1 MVNSFTR
8 IPSDD
13 YRPGATRQLASPL
26 PSSILCNMDP
36 IGPAIDRVTF
46 HIDRLRVIGAIVALS
61 GLAAIFVFTV
71 ATPTGT
77 AAGPADVIARML
89 SIAGAISLIS
99 TAIVLCFSHLFRRG
113 PIVTIDERGVQDRRI
128 GGFILPW
135 QHIQDVRFLDD
146 NGGRIGI
153 EVNATTV
160 LPIKR
165 SPLQK
170 LLPTNSIHPM
180 PVIDTFFLRSICG
193 DRMLD
198 FLIPV
203 SAFAHVD
210 MVETPVC
217 PEALRQDARI
227 ARLHEVRIAAFATV
241 AVLLPTLASGYLL
254 AA

>member
-1 MVNSFTR
+1 
-8 IPSDD
+8 
-13 YRPGATRQLASPL
+13 
-26 PSSILCNMDP
+26 MDP
-36 IGPAIDRVTF
+36 IGPVIDRVTF
-46 HIDRLRVIGAIVALS
+46 HIDRLRVIGAILALS
-61 GLAAIFVFTV
+61 GLAAIFVFTI
-71 ATPTGT
+71 ATPAGAT
-77 AAGPADVIARML
+77 AGPMHAIARTL
-89 SIAGAISLIS
+89 STAGAIALVS

-113 PIVTIDERGVQDRRI
+113 PVVTIDERGVQDRRI

-146 NGGRIGI
+146 TGGRIGI

-165 SPLQK
+165 SPLQI
-170 LLPTNSIHPM
+170 LLPPRSNHPM

-198 FLIPV
+198 FLIPMT
-203 SAFAHVD
+203 AFAHVD
-210 MVETPVC
+210 LVETPVS

-227 ARLHEVRIAAFATV
+227 ARLHEARIAAFATL

-254 AA
+254 AT

>member
-1 MVNSFTR
+1 
-8 IPSDD
+8 
-13 YRPGATRQLASPL
+13 
-26 PSSILCNMDP
+26 MDP
-36 IGPAIDRVTF
+36 IGPVIDRVTF
-46 HIDRLRVIGAIVALS
+46 HIDRLRVVGAILALS

-71 ATPTGT
+71 ATPAGA
-77 AAGPADVIARML
+77 AAGPMDAIARAL
-89 SIAGAISLIS
+89 STAGAIALVS

-113 PIVTIDERGVQDRRI
+113 PVVTIDERGVQDRRI
-128 GGFILPW
+128 GGFIVPW
-135 QHIQDVRFLDD
+135 QYIQDVRFLDD
-146 NGGRIGI
+146 TGGRIGI

-165 SPLQK
+165 SPLHV
-170 LLPTNSIHPM
+170 LLPAKSNHPM

-203 SAFAHVD
+203 TAFAHVD
-210 MVETPVC
+210 LVGTPVS

-227 ARLHEVRIAAFATV
+227 ARLHEVRIGAFATV
-241 AVLLPTLASGYLL
+241 AILLPTLASGYLL